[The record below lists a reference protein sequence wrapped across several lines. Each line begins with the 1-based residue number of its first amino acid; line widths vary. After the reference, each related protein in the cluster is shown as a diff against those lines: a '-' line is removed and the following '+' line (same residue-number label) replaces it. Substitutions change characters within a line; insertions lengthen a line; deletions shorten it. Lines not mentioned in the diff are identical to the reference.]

1 MKGYN
6 LELLLLGLFNQHQ
19 TNTIIQMCFIFVMQR
34 LLEYCSA
41 QGL

>member
-1 MKGYN
+1 MKGYT
-6 LELLLLGLFNQHQ
+6 LELPLLGLFNQHQ
-19 TNTIIQMCFIFVMQR
+19 NNRIIQMCFTFTVRR